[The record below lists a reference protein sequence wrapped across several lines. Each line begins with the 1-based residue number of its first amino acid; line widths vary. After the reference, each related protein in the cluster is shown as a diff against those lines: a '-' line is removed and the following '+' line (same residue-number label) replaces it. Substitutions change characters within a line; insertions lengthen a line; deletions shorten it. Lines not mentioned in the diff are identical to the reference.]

1 MHFHSNENWLCQFHW
16 KILDSH
22 KRKTNK
28 NKTVKIKSSR
38 SSLASV
44 SKINWEYVTG
54 VSES

>member
-1 MHFHSNENWLCQFHW
+1 MKIDFVNFIEKC